1 MGQPVS
7 EHDPPVENDALGQEA
22 SPAPSLPTGGASTM
36 SRVRTELGELGKLAG
51 PIILGFAG
59 NQLLGIVDT
68 AMVGRLRA
76 ADLAGTAVGAGIF
89 FAITCFGLGAVLG
102 IDPLLTQ
109 AVGAEEGA
117 RVEAVRRRA
126 VSLTFW
132 LTPPIMLAL
141 AVMPQLLRFMGVEPE
156 TTGAAARFLWGR
168 LPSVLPFLLFSVY
181 RAYLQ
186 SRKVTLPI
194 VVASVGANVVNFVA
208 NLLLIFGDR
217 SLVAMGLPGIGLP
230 ALGVLG
236 SGFASS
242 LAQVAML
249 AIVLAAANKLA
260 PLPGQGDADVKH
272 RDILRIGLPIGLTLM
287 AEVGAFAI
295 AGVLAARLGPHA
307 AAGHQIAITLASMT
321 FVVTLGLGS
330 ATTVRIGHAVGRHDS
345 PQARLTGLVGF
356 AAGTLFMSLTAIM
369 FVLFARPLAGLLS
382 DKPDVL
388 AAAIPLIHI
397 AAFFQ
402 ISDGAQAVGAGAL
415 RGIGDTRFIQWAN
428 MAGHYLVGLPLAGF
442 LAFTLHKAERG
453 LWWGLSAGLTSVALA
468 LFFRFQRLSR
478 GELERVR

>member
-1 MGQPVS
+1 VS
-7 EHDPPVENDALGQEA
+7 DDDAIRQERE
-22 SPAPSLPTGGASTM
+22 PAAVARAEGASAM
-36 SRVRTELGELGKLAG
+36 SRVRGELTELGRLAG

-68 AMVGRLRA
+68 AMVGRLGA

-89 FAITCFGLGAVLG
+89 FAITCFGLGACLG
-102 IDPLLTQ
+102 IDPLLAQ

-117 RVEAVRRRA
+117 RVEAIRRRA
-126 VSLTFW
+126 ITLTFW
-132 LTPPIMLAL
+132 LAPPIMLAL
-141 AVMPQLLRFMGVEPE
+141 AVMPLLLARFGVEGP
-156 TTGAAARFLWGR
+156 TTRAASRFLWGR
-168 LPSVLPFLLFSVY
+168 LPSVLPFLLFAVY

-186 SRKVTLPI
+186 SRKATSSI
-194 VVASVGANVVNFVA
+194 VVASIVANVVNFGA
-208 NLLLIFGDR
+208 NLLLIFGDG
-217 SLVAMGLPGIGLP
+217 SLVRMGLPAVGLP

-236 SGFASS
+236 SGLASS
-242 LAQVAML
+242 LAQTAML
-249 AIVLAAANKLA
+249 LVVLFAARKVE
-260 PLPGQGDADVKH
+260 PLPGEGDTAVTH
-272 RDILRIGLPIGLTLM
+272 RSILRIGLPIGLTLT

-321 FVVTLGLGS
+321 FVVTLGLGA
-330 ATTVRIGHAVGRHDS
+330 ATTVRIGHAVGRRDT

-356 AAGTLFMSLTAIM
+356 AASAAFMSLTALG

-388 AAAIPLIHI
+388 AAAVPLIHI

-428 MAGHYLVGLPLAGF
+428 VAGHYLVGLPLAAL
-442 LAFTLHKAERG
+442 LAFAAGKAERG
-453 LWWGLSAGLTSVALA
+453 LWWGLSAGLTAVALA
-468 LFFRFQRLSR
+468 LFVRFHRLSR

>member
-1 MGQPVS
+1 
-7 EHDPPVENDALGQEA
+7 
-22 SPAPSLPTGGASTM
+22 M
-36 SRVRTELGELGKLAG
+36 SRVKTELGELGRLAG

-117 RVEAVRRRA
+117 RVEAIRRRA
-126 VSLTFW
+126 VSLTLW

-141 AVMPQLLRFMGVEPE
+141 AIMPSLLDRFGVEGP
-156 TTGAAARFLWGR
+156 TTQAASRFLWGR
-168 LPSVLPFLLFSVY
+168 LPSVLPFLLFAVY

-186 SRKVTLPI
+186 SRKVTTPI
-194 VVASVGANVVNFVA
+194 VVASVVANVVNVIA
-208 NLLLIFGDR
+208 NLLLIFGDG
-217 SLVAMGLPGIGLP
+217 SLVRLGLPRVGLP

-236 SGFASS
+236 SGLAST
-242 LAQVAML
+242 LAQLAML
-249 AIVLAAANKLA
+249 LVVLNAARKLA
-260 PLPGQGDADVKH
+260 PLPGEGDAVVTH
-272 RDILRIGLPIGLTLM
+272 RHILRIGLPIGLTLT

-330 ATTVRIGHAVGRHDS
+330 ATTVRIGHAVGRRDS
-345 PQARLTGLVGF
+345 SQARLTGLVGF
-356 AAGTLFMSLTAIM
+356 GAGVVFMSLSALS

-388 AAAIPLIHI
+388 AAAVPLIHI

-415 RGIGDTRFIQWAN
+415 RGIGDTRFIQYAN
-428 MAGHYLVGLPLAGF
+428 IVGHYLVGLPLA
-442 LAFTLHKAERG
+442 AFFAFAAGKAERG
-453 LWWGLSAGLTSVALA
+453 LWWGLSAGLTAVAIA

-478 GELERVR
+478 GQLERVR